1 MFESPLFTRG
11 YRSSLGCMLVVRPTM
26 EDTEGHVVM
35 RDQLDSLLGGIYDFG
50 DNFVPK
56 RKLKIKTITP
66 SQSKCLQKAEDKRPL
81 SESEECFAPSKPH
94 SKSKKKNALLFFKNL
109 KDEMHGQHDTP
120 SVEEHCDTLSMH
132 EEPGVEVVTF
142 NSSER
147 KRNLKTTN
155 GSECKA
161 VTRARLEVHKF
172 GITGFKKEKQRIF
185 EKERA
190 IMLGAKPPKREYLNY
205 KVYQDLVK
213 EKKAARPEN
222 NRMEHCVESTIKR
235 EKQGYGKSKLRNS
248 KKSRT
253 SSGIVPTGHVG
264 KFKNGALF
272 LSGKD
277 ISKIKQSKVVK

>member
-161 VTRARLEVHKF
+161 VTRTKPKVKDSGETREIFNFEKARLEVHKF

-190 IMLGAKPPKREYLNY
+190 IMLGAK
-205 KVYQDLVK
+205 
-213 EKKAARPEN
+213 
-222 NRMEHCVESTIKR
+222 EHCVESTIKR